1 MEYLIIVLGSY
12 LLGSIP
18 FGFILTKIFLKKD
31 IRNIGSG
38 NIGATNA
45 LRTGNKLLGYA
56 TLILDITKAILPIL
70 YVKFNYPDYIFVAS
84 LSAFLGHV
92 FPIWLKFKGGKG
104 VATYVGILFSIN
116 LILGSIFV
124 VSWVVTFLISK
135 YSSLSSLMASLIV
148 PIYLIIFENY
158 NSIFFIIMFVLIF
171 YTHRENVK
179 RLKNKEESKTKIYW
193 FDYQKLLANLINN
206 ESCCCRK
213 SS

>member
-1 MEYLIIVLGSY
+1 MEYLIIALSSY

-18 FGFILTKIFLKKD
+18 FGFILTKVFLKKD
-31 IRNIGSG
+31 IRDIGSG

-45 LRTGNKLLGYA
+45 LRTGNKVLGYA
-56 TLILDITKAILPIL
+56 TLLLDITKAILPVL
-70 YVKFNYPDYIFVAS
+70 YVKFNYPDYIFIAS

-116 LILGSIFV
+116 LILGLIFV
-124 VSWVVTFLISK
+124 ISWVVIFFVSK
-135 YSSLSSLMASLIV
+135 YSSLSSLVASLVV
-148 PIYLIIFENY
+148 PIYLIIFENF

-179 RLKNKEESKTKIYW
+179 RLKNKEETKTRIY
-193 FDYQKLLANLINN
+193 
-206 ESCCCRK
+206 
-213 SS
+213 